1 MPSRTNKT
9 KKTLSEMLG
18 INYRGLVSEL
28 LKVVVTQETPQSR
41 LQEKEIYIV
50 VQRSADNRSAPWYDL
65 VIGKLVNDDISAH
78 KRNREPAGVYK
89 TISSFYKFTDS
100 QVTYGIQTSIVRNKK
115 ELVNIHH
122 SRVLIREHVTTA
134 VMPVVTF

>member
-1 MPSRTNKT
+1 MPSKANKT

-18 INYRGLVSEL
+18 INYRGLLNSL
-28 LKVVVTQETPQSR
+28 LKCVIAQEETKPKLQS
-41 LQEKEIYIV
+41 EVYIV
-50 VQRSADNRSAPWYDL
+50 VQRSADNRSAPSYDL
-65 VIGKLVNDDISAH
+65 VIGKLVNDDISVY

-89 TISSFYKFTDS
+89 TISSFYRYSDV
-100 QVTYGIQTSIVRNKK
+100 QVTYGVQTSIVLNRK

-122 SRVLIREHVTTA
+122 SRVLIRERVTTA